1 MTTITAIDVPDPDA
15 DLPGRGHASG
25 IAMARMYFGLMAR
38 IMPIWAFVALAIV
51 AIALTIGLVM
61 APDVDFV
68 THLANMLDAA
78 MHLARPLAAVLA
90 VILLAVPAIVYAAGL
105 VFGQRA
111 LMTTGF
117 GED

>member
-1 MTTITAIDVPDPDA
+1 MTTFAVIDATDPDA
-15 DLPGRGHASG
+15 GLPGRGHASG
-25 IAMARMYFGLMAR
+25 VAMTGMYFGLMAR

-51 AIALTIGLVM
+51 AIAFTIGIVM
-61 APDVDFV
+61 APGMGFV

-78 MHLARPLAAVLA
+78 LHLARPLAAVLA
-90 VILLAVPAIVYAAGL
+90 VILLAVPAVIYAAGL
-105 VFGQRA
+105 AFGQRA